1 NNQLQKNVF
10 VTNSNGSIGRG
21 MEHTFFEVNFIPANY
36 KLSPEQL
43 AKEFDNAKLAK
54 KSKVIL
60 RAFQII
66 DANIEEVDT
75 FNLGESALYLR
86 SNNEDYMLLSLFGDA
101 MNRIADFVL
110 KIVNTKN
117 SVLLVDEIENGIH
130 YENQEEVWN
139 ILFSLCKEYDVQL
152 FATSHSY
159 EMIEA
164 FKNCAMREEY
174 QDNASYFEMLK
185 HPVSHQTIIQKIPLL
200 SLDDKLNNHK
210 PVRGEK

>member
-1 NNQLQKNVF
+1 
-10 VTNSNGSIGRG
+10 
-21 MEHTFFEVNFIPANY
+21 
-36 KLSPEQL
+36 
-43 AKEFDNAKLAK
+43 
-54 KSKVIL
+54 
-60 RAFQII
+60 
-66 DANIEEVDT
+66 
-75 FNLGESALYLR
+75 
-86 SNNEDYMLLSLFGDA
+86 
-101 MNRIADFVL
+101 
-110 KIVNTKN
+110 
-117 SVLLVDEIENGIH
+117 
-130 YENQEEVWN
+130 
-139 ILFSLCKEYDVQL
+139 CKEYDVQL